1 MIAAATGAL
10 VSVIALDET
19 ILLNLNNNKILI
31 TIKSLYVLLG
41 ILTGLFLFT
50 ILNFRRTEH
59 FFQRLKLNPYKKHC
73 WVLVAVV
80 NFVLLRFVD
89 ESMLV

>member
-31 TIKSLYVLLG
+31 TIKSLYVLW
-41 ILTGLFLFT
+41 
-50 ILNFRRTEH
+50 E
-59 FFQRLKLNPYKKHC
+59 Y
-73 WVLVAVV
+73 
-80 NFVLLRFVD
+80 
-89 ESMLV
+89 